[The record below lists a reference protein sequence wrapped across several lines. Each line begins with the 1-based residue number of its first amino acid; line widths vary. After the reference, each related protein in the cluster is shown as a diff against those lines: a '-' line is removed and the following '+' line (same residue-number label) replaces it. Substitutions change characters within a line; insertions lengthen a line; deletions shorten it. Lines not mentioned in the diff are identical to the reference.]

1 MKHLE
6 VWLSPDPIVGLVSL
20 IGGRPRH
27 FPPNGLAEAFVR
39 LPVNSDG
46 EMVTIIRSPVVRCA
60 LIDVL
65 NSREGDIEDSA
76 VPSHL
81 VPSNLVL
88 RFARGC
94 PGLQISGENGGPG
107 AQLAQ
112 LQVEGLRRQYGR
124 L

>member
-60 LIDVL
+60 LIAVL
-65 NSREGDIEDSA
+65 NSREGDIEDNA
-76 VPSHL
+76 VHL

-112 LQVEGLRRQYGR
+112 FQVEGLRRQYGR

>member
-1 MKHLE
+1 M
-6 VWLSPDPIVGLVSL
+6 GLVNL
-20 IGGRPRH
+20 IGGRPCH

-46 EMVTIIRSPVVRCA
+46 KMVTIIRSPVVRCA

-65 NSREGDIEDSA
+65 NSREGDIEDNA
-76 VPSHL
+76 VHL

-112 LQVEGLRRQYGR
+112 FQVERQYGR